1 MKPVI
6 PTRCS
11 DYEHAPRPHAHAPW
25 PQAYA
30 IVSEFETYF
39 FLPDSVV
46 LCKNASIKPK
56 FNEIGEEATILQIY
70 PVFLCL
76 YFGYSRGL
84 VVRIKFIKYT
94 QSFQSTSHPEQTA
107 FQVVS
112 TMSCVSISPNH
123 AESSLRIMESYLH
136 KQQLT
141 DVTLIAGNKR
151 VAVHRL
157 VLSAG
162 SEYFAAMF
170 TSPLQESAQ
179 NEIQLMNVDGDA
191 LWALVLYCYTGCIK
205 LQEDSVEAL
214 LATACLLQFNPVIK
228 ACCQFLVKQLHPS
241 NCLGIRMF
249 ADTQGCSEL
258 VEYAHAYTT
267 KHFVEVTKN
276 QEFLLLSAN
285 EVAKLLESEDLNVP
299 SEETIFHA
307 LVTWL
312 EHDPENRSKD
322 ASKLLGLVKL
332 PLLSPAFI
340 ADNIESNEMFKDQRM
355 AQELV
360 MEAFKYHLLP
370 ERRPLLQTG
379 RTKPRKATVGTLL
392 AIGMKNAYQSAPSVE
407 AFSLRDNAWRS
418 LEFCDKSWSSVSFAV
433 SLISRGR
440 FQFGAVVVDKKLIV
454 AGGKSGFRIL
464 NTVQC
469 VDFSTLTS
477 STLPPMNVRRQ
488 GLGVAVLGGLLYA
501 VGGYDG
507 DYLLNAVERWD
518 PGTCQWSSICPMSIQ
533 RTEVGVA
540 VLNDKLYA
548 VGGRD
553 ISSCLNTVE
562 CYDPHKN
569 KWTPCA
575 PMSKR
580 RGGVGVGV
588 VNSCLYALG
597 GYDVPAN
604 NPNASILD
612 CVERYD
618 PKTDT
623 WTMVAPMSV
632 PRSAVGVCV
641 LGDRLMAVGGYDG
654 QQYLTLVEAYDP
666 HLNEWEPV
674 APLKAGRAGTCVVVK
689 N

>member
-1 MKPVI
+1 
-6 PTRCS
+6 
-11 DYEHAPRPHAHAPW
+11 
-25 PQAYA
+25 
-30 IVSEFETYF
+30 
-39 FLPDSVV
+39 
-46 LCKNASIKPK
+46 
-56 FNEIGEEATILQIY
+56 
-70 PVFLCL
+70 
-76 YFGYSRGL
+76 
-84 VVRIKFIKYT
+84 
-94 QSFQSTSHPEQTA
+94 
-107 FQVVS
+107 
-112 TMSCVSISPNH
+112 MSCVSISPKH
-123 AESSLRIMESYLH
+123 AESSLQIMESYLH

-151 VAVHRL
+151 VPAHRL

-170 TSPLQESAQ
+170 TNSMRESVQ
-179 NEIQLMNVDGDA
+179 NEIELMDVDGDA
-191 LWALVLYCYTGCIK
+191 LWALVLYCYTGCIE
-205 LQEDSVEAL
+205 LQEDSVETL
-214 LATACLLQFNPVIK
+214 LVTACLLQMNPVIK

-267 KHFVEVTKN
+267 KHFIEVTKN
-276 QEFLLLSAN
+276 EEFLLLSAN
-285 EVAKLLESEDLNVP
+285 EVSKLLESEDLNVP

-322 ASKLLGLVKL
+322 ARGLVKL

-360 MEAFKYHLLP
+360 MEALKYHLLP

-392 AIGMKNAYQSAPSVE
+392 VLAGMDAIDGTTFID
-407 AFSLRDNAWRS
+407 AFSLRDNAWRYLAAMS
-418 LEFCDKSWSSVSFAV
+418 SKRLEFA
-433 SLISRGR
+433 
-440 FQFGAVVVDKKLIV
+440 AVVLDRKLIV
-454 AGGKSGFRIL
+454 AGGTDDLRTL
-464 NTVQC
+464 NTVEC
-469 VDFSTLTS
+469 FDFSTLTW
-477 STLPPMNVRRQ
+477 STLPPMNVYRQ
-488 GLGVAVLGGLLYA
+488 GLEVAVLGGLLYA
-501 VGGYDG
+501 VGGHDG
-507 DYLLNAVERWD
+507 RCLFNAVERWD
-518 PGTCQWSSICPMSIQ
+518 PGTGHWSSICPMSKQ
-533 RTEVGVA
+533 RAGFGVA

-548 VGGRD
+548 VGGVGS
-553 ISSCLNTVE
+553 SSCLNTVE
-562 CYDPHKN
+562 CYDPHTN
-569 KWTPCA
+569 RWTPCA

-580 RGGVGVGV
+580 RGWVGVGV
-588 VNSCLYALG
+588 MNGCLYALG
-597 GYDVPAN
+597 GVDYTSRT
-604 NPNASILD
+604 NPNERSRFD

-632 PRSAVGVCV
+632 PRSRVGVCV

-654 QQYLTLVEAYDP
+654 QQILTLVEAYDP

-674 APLKAGRAGTCVVVK
+674 APLKVGRWGRCVVVK
-689 N
+689 NLTNNILNNY

>member
-1 MKPVI
+1 
-6 PTRCS
+6 
-11 DYEHAPRPHAHAPW
+11 
-25 PQAYA
+25 
-30 IVSEFETYF
+30 
-39 FLPDSVV
+39 
-46 LCKNASIKPK
+46 
-56 FNEIGEEATILQIY
+56 
-70 PVFLCL
+70 
-76 YFGYSRGL
+76 
-84 VVRIKFIKYT
+84 
-94 QSFQSTSHPEQTA
+94 
-107 FQVVS
+107 
-112 TMSCVSISPNH
+112 MSCVSISPSH

-151 VAVHRL
+151 VPAHRL

-162 SEYFAAMF
+162 LEYFAAMF
-170 TSPLQESAQ
+170 TNPLRESTQ
-179 NEIQLMNVDGDA
+179 NEIELIDVDGDA
-191 LWALVLYCYTGCIK
+191 LWALVLYCYTGCVE
-205 LQEDSVEAL
+205 LQEDSVETL
-214 LATACLLQFNPVIK
+214 LATACLLQLNPVIK

-258 VEYAHAYTT
+258 FEYAHAYTT
-267 KHFVEVTKN
+267 KHFMEVTKN

-312 EHDPENRSKD
+312 EHDLENRSKD

-360 MEAFKYHLLP
+360 MEALKYHLLP
-370 ERRPLLQTG
+370 EQRPLLQTG

-392 AIGMKNAYQSAPSVE
+392 VVGGTHANKGATSID

-418 LEFCDKSWSSVSFAV
+418 LAAMSNRRLDFA
-433 SLISRGR
+433 
-440 FQFGAVVVDKKLIV
+440 AVVVDKKLIV
-454 AGGKSGFRIL
+454 AGGRDDLRTL

-469 VDFSTLTS
+469 LDFSTLTW
-477 STLPPMNVRRQ
+477 STLPLIVVGGRDGLRTLNTVECSDFSTLTWSTLPSMNVRRY
-488 GLGVAVLGGLLYA
+488 GLGLTVLSGLLYA

-507 DYLLNAVERWD
+507 RCYLNAVERWD
-518 PGTCQWSSICPMSIQ
+518 PGTDQWNSICPMSVQ
-533 RTEVGVA
+533 RSEVGVA

-548 VGGRD
+548 VGGRGM
-553 ISSCLNTVE
+553 SSCLNTVE
-562 CYDPHKN
+562 CYDPHTN

-588 VNSCLYALG
+588 VNGCLYALG
-597 GYDVPAN
+597 GRDYS
-604 NPNASILD
+604 ASKPYV
-612 CVERYD
+612 CRFEKGVERYD

-632 PRSAVGVCV
+632 PRSGFGVCV
-641 LGDRLMAVGGYDG
+641 LGDRLMAVGGYNG

-674 APLKAGRAGTCVVVK
+674 APLKAGRVGPCVVVK
-689 N
+689 NLTNNILDYFY

>member
-1 MKPVI
+1 
-6 PTRCS
+6 
-11 DYEHAPRPHAHAPW
+11 
-25 PQAYA
+25 
-30 IVSEFETYF
+30 
-39 FLPDSVV
+39 
-46 LCKNASIKPK
+46 
-56 FNEIGEEATILQIY
+56 
-70 PVFLCL
+70 
-76 YFGYSRGL
+76 
-84 VVRIKFIKYT
+84 
-94 QSFQSTSHPEQTA
+94 
-107 FQVVS
+107 
-112 TMSCVSISPNH
+112 MSSVSISPKH
-123 AESSLRIMESYLH
+123 AESSLQIMESYLH

-151 VAVHRL
+151 VPAHRL

-170 TSPLQESAQ
+170 TSSLRESAQ
-179 NEIQLMNVDGDA
+179 NEIELMEVDGDT
-191 LWALVLYCYTGCIK
+191 LWALVLYCYTGCIE
-205 LQEDSVEAL
+205 LQEDSVQTL
-214 LATACLLQFNPVIK
+214 LATACLLQLSPVIK

-267 KHFVEVTKN
+267 KHFMEVTKN
-276 QEFLLLSAN
+276 QEFLLLSAD

-312 EHDPENRSKD
+312 EHDPENRRKD

-360 MEAFKYHLLP
+360 MEALKYHLLP

-379 RTKPRKATVGTLL
+379 RTKPRKATLGMLL
-392 AIGMKNAYQSAPSVE
+392 AIGGKDDNNDVLSID

-418 LEFCDKSWSSVSFAV
+418 LAV
-433 SLISRGR
+433 MSYRLE
-440 FQFGAVVVDKKLIV
+440 FGAVAVDKKLII
-454 AGGKSGFRIL
+454 AGGVELMDNELETS
-464 NTVQC
+464 NTVEC
-469 VDFSTLTS
+469 LDLSTLTW
-477 STLPPMNVRRQ
+477 STLPPMNVCRRDF
-488 GLGVAVLGGLLYA
+488 GVAVLGGLLYA
-501 VGGYDG
+501 VGGWG
-507 DYLLNAVERWD
+507 WGWGSCCLNAVERWD
-518 PGTCQWSSICPMSIQ
+518 PGTSQWSSICPMSVQ
-533 RTEVGVA
+533 RYGIGVA

-548 VGGRD
+548 VGG
-553 ISSCLNTVE
+553 INTSNCLNTVE
-562 CYDPHKN
+562 CYDPHAD

-580 RGGVGVGV
+580 RGDVGVGV
-588 VNSCLYALG
+588 VNGCLYALG
-597 GYDVPAN
+597 GHDYSVTF
-604 NPNASILD
+604 D

-632 PRSAVGVCV
+632 PRSRVGVCV

-654 QQYLTLVEAYDP
+654 EQYLTLVEAYDP

-674 APLKAGRAGTCVVVK
+674 APLKAGREGPCVVVK
-689 N
+689 NFTINM